1 MACRGR
7 ERKKERSLKVLLM
20 QNFQTAATV
29 LTHRLPHSAKP
40 HARILPQRGIRMS
53 KFGTKNKDSKKA
65 EEKKVRQQ
73 LAALERKKAKAA
85 AKKK

>member
-1 MACRGR
+1 MQGMRDEDRSPAAVQIACRSR
-7 ERKKERSLKVLLM
+7 ERQKE
-20 QNFQTAATV
+20 N
-29 LTHRLPHSAKP
+29 
-40 HARILPQRGIRMS
+40 RMS

>member
-1 MACRGR
+1 
-7 ERKKERSLKVLLM
+7 
-20 QNFQTAATV
+20 
-29 LTHRLPHSAKP
+29 
-40 HARILPQRGIRMS
+40 MS

-65 EEKKVRQQ
+65 EAKKVRQQ